1 MNDFATLNGS
11 VVNGT
16 VVLTWNLHG
25 ISAVNGKTVVSNV
38 VQRSPTGVEQW
49 ATLATST
56 GTDFAGA
63 TYTDQLPAEGD
74 YQYRLILTVGIAPN
88 ITVLHSNII
97 SANLV
102 TSVTLTGSVNG
113 AVVSLDWGGAGNA
126 VGYTG
131 EVESATVE
139 RSADGG
145 AHYFP
150 VRNRGGRL
158 SSSYVETLSQPGTY
172 LYRVKVSFENPE
184 LPDAL
189 GVDQVITSNVV
200 SITATF

>member
-11 VVNGT
+11 VVGGT
-16 VVLTWNLHG
+16 VVLTWSLHS
-25 ISAVNGKTVVSNV
+25 ISAVNGKTIVSNV
-38 VQRSPTGVEQW
+38 VQRSPTGVESW

-56 GTDFAGA
+56 GADFAGA
-63 TYTDQLPAEGD
+63 TYTDTLPAEGD
-74 YQYRLILTVGIAPN
+74 YQYRLILTVGIAPH

-102 TSVTLTGSVNG
+102 TSVTLTGSVSG
-113 AVVSLDWGGAGNA
+113 AVVSLDWGGDGNA

-139 RSADGG
+139 RSADGV
-145 AHYFP
+145 HYFP

-158 SSSYVETLSQPGTY
+158 SSSYSETLSQPGTY
-172 LYRVKVSFENPE
+172 LYRVKVFFENPE

-189 GVDQVITSNVV
+189 GVDQVLTSNVV
-200 SITATF
+200 SLTVSF